1 MTKNTP
7 SQKIALLILCF
18 ILFEGGIF
26 AYTATTYITPFYPR
40 FFDQIQYLRESY
52 LAYQEMQLNGLW
64 SAIYGSLSNQVAQ
77 GVWHDFAAL
86 LSMSVFGPHR
96 ISALLVNFIWLIFLQ
111 LALFFVT
118 LSATRNNSVAWLSFL
133 MPLLIQGIWRPDV
146 GGALYDFRLDHLA
159 MCMMGLTIISCLKT
173 EGFTN
178 RKWSIIFGL
187 LVSLTITG
195 RFLTSVYF
203 GLIYALL
210 FGVLLFNSDRK
221 TRVGNLVLSAFAA
234 IPLVAIFF
242 THNWERI
249 YNYYLVNHMVG
260 TEKIARASGLNS
272 FETFQYISI
281 NGLYTFQ
288 GPIFFILF
296 ILILLVY
303 FFSDR
308 RSKQTE
314 LKEIFFSP
322 LFSWWRIVGFIFFIS
337 PMIVLSFESEAQ
349 NAVLSILTPGI
360 VIFLLSLIIP
370 FYLGMKSKSGTG
382 TKTLLLLMTVFS
394 LFNFTYTNLKFS
406 EFKEFASNANKV
418 NQIADFI
425 YQYSIKYD
433 SNVKIAT
440 NRVVEF
446 LDANIQRMVIYE
458 RHGKWLPLEGTLPA
472 GLIEV
477 PNDEIYERLKNS
489 NLAFSIEGPAITR
502 GFPSELQMQS
512 LQREFTKIYHD
523 NFKALNS
530 INIFDKQ
537 VTVYERL
544 EK

>member
-1 MTKNTP
+1 MTKITP

-18 ILFEGGIF
+18 LLFEGGIF

-52 LAYQEMQLNGLW
+52 LAYQGMQLNGLW
-64 SAIYGSLSNQVAQ
+64 SAIYSSLSNEVAQ
-77 GVWHDFAAL
+77 GVWHDFVAL
-86 LSMSVFGPHR
+86 MSMSIFGPHR
-96 ISALLVNFIWLIFLQ
+96 ISALLVNFMWLIFFQ

-210 FGVLLFNSDRK
+210 FGVLLFNSNK
-221 TRVGNLVLSAFAA
+221 KSRVGNLLLSAFAA

-242 THNWERI
+242 THNWGRI

-260 TEKIARASGLNS
+260 TEKVARSSGLNS
-272 FETFQYISI
+272 LETFQYISI
-281 NGLYTFQ
+281 NGLYKFQ

-296 ILILLVY
+296 TLIFLVY
-303 FFSDR
+303 FFR
-308 RSKQTE
+308 NRNAKQIE
-314 LKEIFFSP
+314 LKKVFFSP

-337 PMIVLSFESEAQ
+337 PMIILSFESEAQ

-360 VIFLLSLIIP
+360 VIFFLSLVIP
-370 FYLGMKSKSGTG
+370 FYLSMQTTRVALSKS
-382 TKTLLLLMTVFS
+382 LLLLITIFS
-394 LFNFTYTNLKFS
+394 IFNFTSSNLKFS
-406 EFKEFASNANKV
+406 DFKEFSSNANKV
-418 NQIADFI
+418 NKIADFI
-425 YQYSIKYD
+425 YQYSINHD
-433 SNVKIAT
+433 SSVKIAT

-446 LDANIQRMVIYE
+446 LDANIQRTVIFE
-458 RHGKWLPLEGTLPA
+458 RHGKWLSLEGTLPA

-477 PNDEIYERLKNS
+477 PDDEIYERLKNS
-489 NLAFSIEGPAITR
+489 DLVFSIDGHAITR

-512 LQREFTKIYHD
+512 LKVELSRIQELNFYLHGNIHIFDRQIKIYQ
-523 NFKALNS
+523 K
-530 INIFDKQ
+530 
-537 VTVYERL
+537 
-544 EK
+544 